1 MSHTP
6 DLEALAAALKRA
18 VHRPDDA
25 SDSDSSIGAAP
36 TNRFNKLKRKSRFRS
51 RGKLDDST
59 GVRTDTVVHHYG
71 TKRRAVI
78 SGREKSSGS
87 NGRDHAATGVVEGE
101 TSDEDDPYRDVS
113 VEELLAPL
121 TNPADLPT
129 HPALS
134 VAFRRQTISV
144 LASQALE
151 TISTEHEHRVQL
163 SRLLT
168 AFLGD
173 DPTLVMRQ
181 YEGEVKGTSLRQQ
194 PGDSIQAIED
204 AAVAAAVSASLAEG
218 RATDAGETQLN
229 GSGGGDGEVKVETPA
244 VLPVATK
251 AVTRGAVVAEE
262 ESLVA
267 QDFISPEYDRNLG
280 MGADEAE
287 EARRLLQAALDR
299 SEEYLR
305 CMQRARMGLLKA
317 ERYRRRAY
325 RWCKDAAKE
334 RDGSLGHGH
343 MHV

>member
-1 MSHTP
+1 MS
-6 DLEALAAALKRA
+6 DMEALATALRRA
-18 VHRPDDA
+18 VHRQDYA
-25 SDSDSSIGAAP
+25 SDSDSSIGRAT

-59 GVRTDTVVHHYG
+59 GVKTDTTVHLYG
-71 TKRRAVI
+71 AKRRAAI
-78 SGREKSSGS
+78 SSG
-87 NGRDHAATGVVEGE
+87 VE
-101 TSDEDDPYRDVS
+101 DDDPYKEVS

-121 TNPADLPT
+121 TTPADLPT
-129 HPALS
+129 HPAHS
-134 VAFRRQTISV
+134 VAFRRQAIPV
-144 LASQALE
+144 LAAQALE

-173 DPTLVMRQ
+173 DPTLIMRQ
-181 YEGEVKGTSLRQQ
+181 YEGDVKGTSLRQQ
-194 PGDSIQAIED
+194 PTDGVKEESGAVDSE
-204 AAVAAAVSASLAEG
+204 
-218 RATDAGETQLN
+218 
-229 GSGGGDGEVKVETPA
+229 
-244 VLPVATK
+244 PVK
-251 AVTRGAVVAEE
+251 AVTRGAAVAEE
-262 ESLVA
+262 ESIVA
-267 QDFISPEYDRNLG
+267 QDFVSPEYDRNLG

-325 RWCKDAAKE
+325 RWCKDAMKE
-334 RDGSLGHGH
+334 RDGLLGHGH